1 MIVRS
6 KNKIKII
13 EKKNFHTDRDFFLC
27 LWREKY
33 GIILSPTKT
42 PNKKIN
48 DAIKNINNK
57 IIFS

>member
-13 EKKNFHTDRDFFLC
+13 DNKKFNTDRDFFLC

-33 GIILSPTKT
+33 GIILSVTKS